1 MPTETGTIDL
11 KAQKAGHD
19 AAAKTAS
26 DYITEITSDGI
37 WVTPHDAKPVNGAPT
52 STTRGWHIADALEY
66 FRGTVRYIK
75 AWLNGTVPTVRLGQ
89 DSSGHADVTP
99 SGLEVFTDSSTSVAS
114 FGSTAR
120 IGKDGGRRVD
130 VKADGMTFYG
140 NDNDPYFKV
149 IDYPGTG
156 NYSDETYM
164 YTGDGTKK
172 RFALPKVSTLYN
184 VTVTNGTAGTVT
196 KYSTYF
202 EFSTAPTN
210 GASIQVQARFYE
222 GAAKAYTLGVRG
234 GDESSIGMYSVAEG
248 FNTIAVGNFSRA
260 QNLETIAKGENQT
273 VIGKFNLEDFD
284 ASSSNPAGKY
294 AFIIGN
300 GNGHTTRGNALMVD
314 WDGGIYSHGH
324 VTPIGT
330 VLSAHKTGISVAAGI
345 DSYANGASVT
355 LYAGTYVVWGEFVFN
370 TGSGSAACATTIA
383 FGTSSSVETISRHR
397 VIHANP
403 RWNALS
409 SVYIVS
415 VSSQTTYYVKGS
427 SDTARSGCESDIKAV
442 RIA

>member
-1 MPTETGTIDL
+1 MPTYSDEVNVYNPNAIN
-11 KAQKAGHD
+11 D
-19 AAAKTAS
+19 AIGEAR
-26 DYITEITSDGI
+26 DYYVTSVTSDGI
-37 WVTPHDAKPVNGAPT
+37 WVTPHDAKPVNGAAA

-99 SGLEVFTDSSTSVAS
+99 SGLEVFTNASTSVAS

-210 GASIQVQARFYE
+210 GANIQVQARFYD

-248 FNTIAVGNFSRA
+248 FNTIAIGNFSRA
-260 QNLETIAKGENQT
+260 QNLETIARGEAQT
-273 VIGKFNLEDFD
+273 VIGKFNMEDSD

-314 WDGGIYSHGH
+314 WDGGIYSYGH

-330 VLSAHKTGISVAAGI
+330 MLSNSKTGISIPAGI
-345 DSYANGASVT
+345 DTYTNGASIT
-355 LYAGTYVVWGEFVFN
+355 LYAGTYVVWGSFTFN
-370 TGSGSAACATTIA
+370 TTSGSSACATTVVI
-383 FGTSSSVETISRHR
+383 GTSSYAEVGSFHR

-403 RWNALS
+403 RWS
-409 SVYIVS
+409 SLTTVTIVS
-415 VSSQTTYYVKGS
+415 VSSQTVYYSKGS
-427 SDTARSGCESDIKAV
+427 SDVARSGCQSYIKAV